1 MKPSS
6 VVAASDAGLGLQH
19 AFKEQNIPVAP
30 ARHNLDEMSPVK
42 RIEGSGLQA
51 SQRKLLQRLAK
62 HKQPAAKKVQDDFL
76 VVGGDNKAES
86 EVSRAK
92 QQLRRVNQLGRVSP
106 LMSHMTSLAGRG
118 LLLHPGLR
126 TILQAFKVYRED
138 RRHAVG
144 HAPEDFLNPRKDKD
158 WLFP

>member
-1 MKPSS
+1 MRPSS

-62 HKQPAAKKVQDDFL
+62 HAACGKESPGRLF
-76 VVGGDNKAES
+76 GGG
-86 EVSRAK
+86 RR
-92 QQLRRVNQLGRVSP
+92 QQG
-106 LMSHMTSLAGRG
+106 
-118 LLLHPGLR
+118 
-126 TILQAFKVYRED
+126 
-138 RRHAVG
+138 
-144 HAPEDFLNPRKDKD
+144 
-158 WLFP
+158 